1 MGCVLCFEFLTHAVV
16 GRREKIRQLADLFAQ
31 TTQSLRKCV
40 VVCFEWAEWSE
51 KYELGCGLRVFDVH

>member
-40 VVCFEWAEWSE
+40 VVCFEWAKRSE
-51 KYELGCGLRVFDVH
+51 KYEIWLWFKSF